1 MKNKPANIIVHG
13 RRLACENS
21 KFEVFFDHQ
30 ELRFFEAAEM
40 AMMAE
45 NSEIQDPGTLV
56 SYFELQVLSG
66 RG

>member
-1 MKNKPANIIVHG
+1 
-13 RRLACENS
+13 
-21 KFEVFFDHQ
+21 
-30 ELRFFEAAEM
+30 M

-56 SYFELQVLSG
+56 SYFKLQVLSG